1 VVHLLLVVLLW
12 QPSLLLVMLLV
23 LVLVLVLVERTLAGE
38 VQMLTR
44 HLCKRLKRRQL
55 LRGREREV
63 DLLSIVHWA
72 ICARLRHVVGER
84 QFVKL
89 QQRPLAVAQW

>member
-1 VVHLLLVVLLW
+1 MVHLLVVVLLR
-12 QPSLLLVMLLV
+12 QPSLLLVMLL
-23 LVLVLVLVERTLAGE
+23 LVMVERTLAGQ
-38 VQMLTR
+38 VQMLAR

-63 DLLSIVHWA
+63 DLLSVVHWA
-72 ICARLRHVVGER
+72 TCARLRHVVGER
-84 QFVKL
+84 QLVKL

>member
-1 VVHLLLVVLLW
+1 MVHLLVVVLLRQPSLLLLLVVLL
-12 QPSLLLVMLLV
+12 LVM
-23 LVLVLVLVERTLAGE
+23 VERTLAGE

-72 ICARLRHVVGER
+72 TCARLRHVVRER

>member
-1 VVHLLLVVLLW
+1 MVHLLLVVLLW
-12 QPSLLLVMLLV
+12 QPSLLLVV
-23 LVLVLVLVERTLAGE
+23 LLVLVERTLAGE
-38 VQMLTR
+38 VQVLAR

-63 DLLSIVHWA
+63 DLLSVVHWA
-72 ICARLRHVVGER
+72 TCARLRHVVGER
-84 QFVKL
+84 QLVKL

>member
-1 VVHLLLVVLLW
+1 MVHLLLVVLLW

-23 LVLVLVLVERTLAGE
+23 MVERTLTGE

-44 HLCKRLKRRQL
+44 HLCKRLKCRQL

-72 ICARLRHVVGER
+72 TCARLRHVVGER

-89 QQRPLAVAQW
+89 QQRPLAVAQR